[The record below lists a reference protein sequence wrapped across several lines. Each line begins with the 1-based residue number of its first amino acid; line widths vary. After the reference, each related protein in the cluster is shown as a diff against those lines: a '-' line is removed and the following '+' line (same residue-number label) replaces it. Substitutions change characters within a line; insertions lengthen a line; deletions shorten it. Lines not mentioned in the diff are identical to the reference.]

1 MHLFIYK
8 LYYIYIYVSF
18 TVFQSMTLHF
28 QKTLQGKK
36 CLAFLADYNLTWHN
50 DAGCYTLHCNNNGFI
65 LVYYRTNNSS
75 SHLPAGYFGPVH
87 VLFLNYLWSG
97 YKRISEIYFVV
108 CWMLILTW
116 LHDISFRFGR
126 LVIIFLFTIL
136 TTEKTD
142 FWETGGI
149 SLKSLIQPSLFHVTK
164 VVTVQA
170 EE

>member
-97 YKRISEIYFVV
+97 YKKDLRNIFCCLLNADFDMTAWYFFQIWQTCHHIFIYHSDH
-108 CWMLILTW
+108 WKN
-116 LHDISFRFGR
+116 R
-126 LVIIFLFTIL
+126 LLGN
-136 TTEKTD
+136 
-142 FWETGGI
+142 GGI

>member
-1 MHLFIYK
+1 MNEVTICLMHLFIYK

-36 CLAFLADYNLTWHN
+36 CLAFVVDYNLTWHN
-50 DAGCYTLHCNNNGFI
+50 DAGCYTLHCNNIGFI

-97 YKRISEIYFVV
+97 SQKYILLFAE
-108 CWMLILTW
+108 CWFW
-116 LHDISFRFGR
+116 HDCM
-126 LVIIFLFTIL
+126 IFLSDL
-136 TTEKTD
+136 AD
-142 FWETGGI
+142 
-149 SLKSLIQPSLFHVTK
+149 L
-164 VVTVQA
+164 
-170 EE
+170 

>member
-1 MHLFIYK
+1 MTICLMHLFIYK

-50 DAGCYTLHCNNNGFI
+50 DAGCYTLQGNNNGFI

-75 SHLPAGYFGPVH
+75 SHLPAGYFWPSPRLISKLLMV
-87 VLFLNYLWSG
+87 WIQ
-97 YKRISEIYFVV
+97 KISEIYFVV

-142 FWETGGI
+142 FWETGGF
-149 SLKSLIQPSLFHVTK
+149 L
-164 VVTVQA
+164 
-170 EE
+170 